1 MSTDALGTVETMSLA
16 DQAYRRLRDAIRE
29 GVLRPGEKITER
41 ALATRLGV
49 SPTPV
54 REALRQLVHE
64 KVVERVGPRA
74 LRIADHSSAARSEI
88 VEAEV
93 RLSALMAR
101 LAARNATAEQ
111 LTALVSLLAETD
123 LIVAD
128 VEKTVAE
135 QGSEADVADHG
146 MEVDVAERLTTVF
159 HKLRLFHRQVEECVG
174 NPVLTGLLEQARAFS
189 YEERLDLTMRLAP
202 ERADAFRA
210 RYHEH
215 RLLLDALLERDEDR
229 AEELAAHHHRAALVQ
244 LSGV

>member
-1 MSTDALGTVETMSLA
+1 MSVDALGSVETTSLA
-16 DQAYRRLRDAIRE
+16 DQAYRRLRDAIRG

-41 ALATRLGV
+41 DLAARLGV

-111 LTALVSLLAETD
+111 LTGLVSLLARSD
-123 LIVAD
+123 QIVAGI
-128 VEKTVAE
+128 EKTVAG
-135 QGSEADVADHG
+135 QGVEADVSDGLA
-146 MEVDVAERLTTVF
+146 AVF
-159 HKLRLFHRQVEECVG
+159 RELRLFHRQVEACAG
-174 NPVLTGLLEQARAFS
+174 NPVLEGLLDQARAFS
-189 YEERLDLTMRLAP
+189 DEERLDLTMRLAP
-202 ERADAFRA
+202 EHAEAFRA

-215 RLLLDALLERDEDR
+215 RELLDALLERDEDR
-229 AEELAAHHHRAALVQ
+229 AEELAARHHRAALAQ
-244 LSGV
+244 LSGG

>member
-41 ALATRLGV
+41 DLAARLGV

-74 LRIADHSSAARSEI
+74 LRISDHSSAARSEI

-111 LTALVSLLAETD
+111 LTALVSLLTEAD

-135 QGSEADVADHG
+135 QGLEA
-146 MEVDVAERLTTVF
+146 DVAERLTAVF

-189 YEERLDLTMRLAP
+189 DEERLDLTMKLAP
-202 ERADAFRA
+202 ERAEAFRA

-215 RLLLDALLERDEDR
+215 RLILDALLERDEDR
-229 AEELAAHHHRAALVQ
+229 AEELAVRHHRAALVQ
-244 LSGV
+244 LSGS

>member
-1 MSTDALGTVETMSLA
+1 MKTDALGPMETMSLA
-16 DQAYRRLRDAIRE
+16 DQAYRRLRDAIRD
-29 GVLRPGEKITER
+29 GALRPGEKITER
-41 ALATRLGV
+41 DLAARLGV

-111 LTALVSLLAETD
+111 LTVLVSLLGEAD
-123 LIVAD
+123 QIVAGI
-128 VEKTVAE
+128 EKTVAE
-135 QGSEADVADHG
+135 QGPEADVAD
-146 MEVDVAERLTTVF
+146 RLAAVF
-159 HKLRLFHRQVEECVG
+159 HKLRLFHHQVEACVG
-174 NPVLTGLLEQARAFS
+174 NPVLEGLLHQARAFS
-189 YEERLDLTMRLAP
+189 DEERLELTMNLAP
-202 ERADAFRA
+202 ERTEAFRA

-215 RLLLDALLERDEDR
+215 RQLLDALLERDEDR
-229 AEELAAHHHRAALVQ
+229 VEELAARHHRAALVQ
-244 LSGV
+244 LSSS

>member
-16 DQAYRRLRDAIRE
+16 DQAYRRLRDAIRD

-41 ALATRLGV
+41 DLAARLGV

-128 VEKTVAE
+128 VEKTLAE
-135 QGSEADVADHG
+135 QGLEG
-146 MEVDVAERLTTVF
+146 DVAERLTTVF

-189 YEERLDLTMRLAP
+189 YEERLDLTMKLAP
-202 ERADAFRA
+202 ERADSFRA

-215 RLLLDALLERDEDR
+215 RRLLDALLERDEDR

-244 LSGV
+244 LSGS